1 MAHTRRGLRLAFDG
15 GSAQQAIA
23 FMVEE
28 QDSYLFGTTKL
39 PRRLANLLL
48 IATQQLTRS
57 PAWYT
62 PHDIPHEQDLE
73 AEATE
78 ASGQERSERSE
89 EPEAPEPTGP
99 AHKRT
104 RLA

>member
-1 MAHTRRGLRLAFDG
+1 
-15 GSAQQAIA
+15 
-23 FMVEE
+23 MVEE
-28 QDSYLFGTTKL
+28 QDQYLFGTTNL

-48 IATQQLTRS
+48 IATKRLTGS
-57 PAWYT
+57 PARYT
-62 PHDIPHEQDLE
+62 PHDIPQE

-89 EPEAPEPTGP
+89 EPEGPEAPEPTGP